1 MKGICP
7 NYLLC
12 FIRGTTTVVKLGII
26 LQSAVHGVSLP
37 AAVGTREGDVPSFRK
52 ILKIFH

>member
-1 MKGICP
+1 VKGICP

-26 LQSAVHGVSLP
+26 GQSAVQGVSLP
-37 AAVGTREGDVPSFRK
+37 AAVGIREGDVPSFRK
-52 ILKIFH
+52 IFNFFH

>member
-1 MKGICP
+1 VKGICP